1 MPAPFGDSREVAAE
15 GTGTVSCSGLRNGSD
30 ELVGIYGSCW
40 ICSAAMVTTAP
51 TAMVTAPPDRAASTT
66 QLVRSRSMWIDSRRM
81 VLSIARPSLLLE
93 LRLDGLLLELRLR
106 GGDPSWP
113 RSGIVKWHF
122 PWPVSTLTA
131 VNFSA
136 TVT

>member
-93 LRLDGLLLELRLR
+93 LRLDG
-106 GGDPSWP
+106 GDPSWP
-113 RSGIVKWHF
+113 RSGAVKWYVLAC
-122 PWPVSTLTA
+122 PVSTLTS
-131 VNFSA
+131 VNFSS